1 MVAYTDSDYAGA
13 SLDRKSKTGGCQFL
27 GCRLISWQCKKQTV
41 VANSTTEAEYV
52 AASSCCGQ
60 VFWIQNQL
68 LDYGYNFMHTKIYI
82 DNESTICIVKNPVFH
97 LKTKHIEIRH
107 HFIKDSSEKKLI
119 QMIKIHT
126 DKNVA
131 DLLTKAFDF
140 WATAKVETVNGEVQ
154 LHALVDRKKV
164 IITESTIN
172 KDLQLKDVE
181 GTDCLPN
188 ATIFEQLTHMGYEKL
203 SQKLTFY
210 KAFFSP
216 QLKFLIHTILQC
228 LSAKSTAWNKFS
240 STMASAIICLAINQ
254 KFNFSKYIFESMV
267 KNVDSSVKFL
277 MYSRFVQVF
286 LDKQVGDMSTHAE
299 IFVTPSHTKKEE
311 MGEGSANPTDPH
323 HTPIFTQPSTSQ
335 PQKKQKPRK
344 PKRKD
349 TEIPQSSGPTEPI
362 ANKTSNEEN
371 VPTHSNDPL
380 LSGEDRLKLEELMTL
395 CTNLQ
400 NRVLDLEHT
409 KTTQAL
415 EIESLKRR
423 VNKLEKK
430 QRSRTPKLKRLFKV
444 GRSAQVVSSEDE
456 GLGDQ
461 EDASKQGRKITD
473 IDQDAEVTLVDETQ
487 GRYDDA
493 QMFDTYV
500 FNGEEVFVAEQSEK
514 VVEEV
519 CQNLR
524 LGYQEPVQSTTTTT
538 PSTIS
543 KAKSITFRDPGE
555 STTRTTLTPI
565 SSNIKDKVKAKMIE
579 HEKPLKIKEQI
590 RLDEELAFKLQAEEE
605 EQARLAREKAEK
617 VEEANI
623 SFDNVQAMIEADR
636 LLAERLQAREQKE
649 LTDEEKA
656 RLFIELLEKRKK
668 HFAALRAQEKRNKPP
683 TKA

>member
-1 MVAYTDSDYAGA
+1 MSALKFTDSHNMVAFLAKPTE
-13 SLDRKSKTGGCQFL
+13 SKGFEQ
-27 GCRLISWQCKKQTV
+27 I
-41 VANSTTEAEYV
+41 
-52 AASSCCGQ
+52 
-60 VFWIQNQL
+60 
-68 LDYGYNFMHTKIYI
+68 M
-82 DNESTICIVKNPVFH
+82 
-97 LKTKHIEIRH
+97 
-107 HFIKDSSEKKLI
+107 
-119 QMIKIHT
+119 
-126 DKNVA
+126 
-131 DLLTKAFDF
+131 DLLNANPIKYALTVNPIIYTSCIEQF

-172 KDLQLKDVE
+172 RDLQLKDVE

-188 ATIFEQLTHMGYEKL
+188 ATIFEQLTRMGYEKL

-228 LSAKSTAWNKFS
+228 LSAKSTAWNEFS
-240 STMASAIICLAINQ
+240 STMASAIICLATNQ

-277 MYSRFVQVF
+277 MYPRFVQVF

-299 IFVTPSHTKKEE
+299 IFVTPSHTKKVFGNMKRVRKGFSGAVTPLFPTMMVQAQEE
-311 MGEGSANPTDPH
+311 MGE
-323 HTPIFTQPSTSQ
+323 
-335 PQKKQKPRK
+335 
-344 PKRKD
+344 
-349 TEIPQSSGPTEPI
+349 EPI

-473 IDQDAEVTLVDETQ
+473 IDQDVEVTLVDETQ

-493 QMFDTYV
+493 QMFDTNV

-519 CQNLR
+519 VSTVKVSTAATITTEEITLAQALAELR
-524 LGYQEPVQSTTTTT
+524 SAKPKVVVQEPVQSTTTTT
-538 PSTIS
+538 PSTIP

-565 SSNIKDKVKAKMIE
+565 PSNIKDKGKAKMIE
-579 HEKPLKIKEQI
+579 PEKPLKMKEQI

-605 EQARLAREKAEK
+605 EQARLAREKAEE

-623 SFDNVQAMIEADR
+623 SWDNVQAMIEADR
-636 LLAERLQAREQKE
+636 LLAERLQAREQEE
-649 LTDEEKA
+649 LTDEVKA
-656 RLFIELLEKRKK
+656 RLFVELLDKRKK